1 MKTRTNSFFL
11 ESASNL
17 ELINILPGMYSALA
31 GACEYSIRLGDG
43 KVNAGIEPGT
53 DLIDKAKNRRTGGV
67 KMKKETIQ
75 FVVEAKNGVVEQVG
89 KSSISKPETNFDHK
103 GIKWFDDS
111 KLLKGSRS
119 GVGPEQKA
127 PVVSIKVEV
136 GLSLE

>member
-1 MKTRTNSFFL
+1 MK
-11 ESASNL
+11 
-17 ELINILPGMYSALA
+17 
-31 GACEYSIRLGDG
+31 
-43 KVNAGIEPGT
+43 
-53 DLIDKAKNRRTGGV
+53 KNKKKGQR
-67 KMKKETIQ
+67 KMKRETIQ

-119 GVGPEQKA
+119 RAEPEQKA

-136 GLSLE
+136 GVSLE

>member
-1 MKTRTNSFFL
+1 
-11 ESASNL
+11 
-17 ELINILPGMYSALA
+17 
-31 GACEYSIRLGDG
+31 
-43 KVNAGIEPGT
+43 
-53 DLIDKAKNRRTGGV
+53 
-67 KMKKETIQ
+67 MKKEIIQ

-119 GVGPEQKA
+119 GARPEQKA

-136 GLSLE
+136 GVSLE